1 MLQEPVCLVQ
11 KVQLVKYTG
20 QISITI
26 PDFLIWLEIQSD
38 DFIFWSEP
46 LKMSC
51 GKETFIFKIQLNLNK
66 KADDDFE
73 AYLMNCND
81 TVLKVEHTMTIPIK
95 TYEKGPLIPRVN
107 RAGCKDFFIFN
118 GWGWKSFL
126 SKKSLREKKDLLLP
140 GGELAIV
147 CNLTIYQSEVDTSH
161 QSAKISNN
169 LKSHLAES
177 FRALWKKEVFT
188 DFKLICE
195 GKVYLCH
202 KFVLA
207 SRSDI
212 FEAMFSHKDTS
223 EALTGEAVIKDCTPQ
238 VLSNFLEFL
247 YTDELKDMKCC
258 NLCDLMLLADKY
270 NIPSLKKVCEEN
282 LVLNINCSNVFE
294 RLQVATMV
302 TAPELLET
310 AAKFIASH
318 RHKLYGT
325 NEWKTTI
332 GKNPQALDAIIK
344 FGLAQKQKPSAPDD
358 HIRLG
363 SFTNVIENVSFG
375 ILLGITIGIAYICFL
390 LYFLRH

>member
-1 MLQEPVCLVQ
+1 MP
-11 KVQLVKYTG
+11 
-20 QISITI
+20 
-26 PDFLIWLEIQSD
+26 
-38 DFIFWSEP
+38 
-46 LKMSC
+46 C
-51 GKETFIFKIQLNLNK
+51 GKETFMFKIKLQLNK
-66 KADDDFE
+66 KADDNFE
-73 AYLMNCND
+73 AYLVSLND
-81 TVLKVEHTMTIPIK
+81 TALKVEFTFSIPIK
-95 TYEKGPLIPRVN
+95 LDEKGPVKTPQKRDCIDIL
-107 RAGCKDFFIFN
+107 KSQE
-118 GWGWKSFL
+118 WGWKSFL
-126 SKKSLREKKDLLLP
+126 SKKNLREKKDTFLP
-140 GGELAIV
+140 GGELSII
-147 CNLTIYQSEVDTSH
+147 CDLTIYQSETETSH
-161 QSAKISNN
+161 PRAKISNN
-169 LKSHLAES
+169 KKYHVAES
-177 FRALWKKEVFT
+177 FKALWKKEVLT

-195 GKVYLCH
+195 DKVYLCH